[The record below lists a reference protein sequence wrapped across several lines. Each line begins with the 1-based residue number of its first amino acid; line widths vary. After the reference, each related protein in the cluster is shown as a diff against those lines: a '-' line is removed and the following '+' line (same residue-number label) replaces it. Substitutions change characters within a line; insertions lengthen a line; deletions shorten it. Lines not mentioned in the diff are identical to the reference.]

1 MLFTKESCV
10 DPSGHDPD
18 TSDLEKC
25 GLYVDKNP
33 PHLVSLGRVYEGS
46 TIVHNTLNTFFV
58 WPTHLVQPFLEHGLP
73 KPVDMPNPDVEPLYM
88 MALTI
93 PQLFLK
99 LLQMLWDATMFE
111 VYNDHFAL
119 HIKHEDLS
127 KIAHSVQ
134 CLGISLTDCFKFMH
148 YLLYFNNNR
157 HMTET
162 KMDAEFIERCLPMGL
177 LELQMVVICPKDNVV
192 IWFCSLHNRPD
203 NYLKEIINKSIG
215 FNDSQGSKSKV
226 AARWILVKQKGSI
239 EYEYYVMH
247 WMSTIVLGE
256 FKDNWEMYFTDPRPL
271 EPKRMKTIHI

>member
-1 MLFTKESCV
+1 MSIRILPTWF
-10 DPSGHDPD
+10 P
-18 TSDLEKC
+18 LEEFMR
-25 GLYVDKNP
+25 GRRSSTM
-33 PHLVSLGRVYEGS
+33 SLGNDQVK
-46 TIVHNTLNTFFV
+46 TLNTFFV

-162 KMDAEFIERCLPMGL
+162 SMRAGNASVYEF
-177 LELQMVVICPKDNVV
+177 
-192 IWFCSLHNRPD
+192 
-203 NYLKEIINKSIG
+203 LK
-215 FNDSQGSKSKV
+215 
-226 AARWILVKQKGSI
+226 
-239 EYEYYVMH
+239 
-247 WMSTIVLGE
+247 
-256 FKDNWEMYFTDPRPL
+256 P
-271 EPKRMKTIHI
+271 